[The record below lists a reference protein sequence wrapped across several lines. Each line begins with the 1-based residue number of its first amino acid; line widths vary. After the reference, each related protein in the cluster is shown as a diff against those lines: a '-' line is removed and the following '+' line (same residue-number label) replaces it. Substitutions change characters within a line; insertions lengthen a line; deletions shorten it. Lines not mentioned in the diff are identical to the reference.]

1 MRKYVKDFK
10 VVITEDEKGHE
21 KKEAVYEGKFFDVT
35 MDEKELINFRRI
47 SLVLLVL
54 IITVH
59 IAGGC
64 VANQGMYAFFVAV
77 PYIFAFLPLYFMTTG
92 ILRLPKTKRKYRRD
106 EIGLS
111 FNRVKK
117 SSIALFVLLCLG
129 VVGEIVY
136 LIWFAGDN
144 LTLEW
149 IYLAVEA
156 TAVVVAYFQVHIQ
169 RPIEVIPLDEALQGQ
184 DTSSIS

>member
-1 MRKYVKDFK
+1 MRKNVKDFK

-77 PYIFAFLPLYFMTTG
+77 PYIFC
-92 ILRLPKTKRKYRRD
+92 I
-106 EIGLS
+106 
-111 FNRVKK
+111 
-117 SSIALFVLLCLG
+117 SSVVFHDHGNIAVTQNK
-129 VVGEIVY
+129 
-136 LIWFAGDN
+136 A
-144 LTLEW
+144 
-149 IYLAVEA
+149 
-156 TAVVVAYFQVHIQ
+156 
-169 RPIEVIPLDEALQGQ
+169 
-184 DTSSIS
+184 